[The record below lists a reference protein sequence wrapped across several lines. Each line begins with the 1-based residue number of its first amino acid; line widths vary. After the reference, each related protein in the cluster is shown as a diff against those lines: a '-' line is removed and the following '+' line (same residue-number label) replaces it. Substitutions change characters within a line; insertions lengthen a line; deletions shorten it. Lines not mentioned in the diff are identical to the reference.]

1 MRNKIQSPEKLFKR
15 KKTLSRFL
23 NLFELFLKEYKPNS
37 NSNKKNRN
45 GLKNTYSITNSN
57 GTGICWNEE
66 GMFQRRALNVFFQ
79 ETNNQT
85 HFFVRMIN
93 WILI

>member
-23 NLFELFLKEYKPNS
+23 NLFELFFKEYKPNS

-66 GMFQRRALNVFFQ
+66 RMFQRRALNVFFQ